1 MDELEL
7 RRQVDEALEKVRPFL
22 VNDGGDV
29 QVERITPEGVVYVR
43 LQGACTTCPFS
54 DMTMQKGIEATI
66 KQEVPAVKLVLTVMD
81 NQ

>member
-1 MDELEL
+1 MTESEL
-7 RRQVDEALEKVRPFL
+7 RHRVEQALEKVRPFL

-29 QVERITPEGVVYVR
+29 EVERVTAEGVVYVS

-66 KQEVPAVKLVLTVMD
+66 KQEVPEVQEVLTVVN